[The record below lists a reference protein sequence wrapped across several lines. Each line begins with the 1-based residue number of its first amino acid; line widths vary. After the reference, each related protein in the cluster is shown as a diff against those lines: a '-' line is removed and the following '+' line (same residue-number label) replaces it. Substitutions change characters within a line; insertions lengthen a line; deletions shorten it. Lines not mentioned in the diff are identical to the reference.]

1 MECSGWCCCCD
12 PTTVVVIGPN
22 TTTNGVMSM
31 SSCDGS
37 TINDIEERLSVEY
50 RFNVPSVG
58 SGFVC
63 IIIYWILVVP
73 YFFKW
78 MCRSGITV
86 GAGLSLLLRRVLI
99 LIPPLREYKETFWCW
114 VLVLRLAAQH
124 HHKYHTSTLT
134 CTPVLRWIHCGIDR
148 SSLGLSL
155 HQRFSIIIYN
165 GGLRMVCT
173 DITSVGTGSEIQCHG
188 L

>member
-1 MECSGWCCCCD
+1 MECSGCWCCCD
-12 PTTVVVIGPN
+12 PTTVVVIGPK
-22 TTTNGVMSM
+22 TTTSGVVSM

-37 TINDIEERLSVEY
+37 TINAIEERLSVVY

-99 LIPPLREYKETFWCW
+99 LIPPLREYKETFWCL

-124 HHKYHTSTLT
+124 HHKYT
-134 CTPVLRWIHCGIDR
+134 RIHRFCVGYCVVSIVVPC
-148 SSLGLSL
+148 SLGLSL

>member
-1 MECSGWCCCCD
+1 MFHLSGQVLC
-12 PTTVVVIGPN
+12 V
-22 TTTNGVMSM
+22 
-31 SSCDGS
+31 
-37 TINDIEERLSVEY
+37 LLY
-50 RFNVPSVG
+50 
-58 SGFVC
+58 
-63 IIIYWILVVP
+63 ILVVP

-99 LIPPLREYKETFWCW
+99 LIPPLREYKQTFWCW

-124 HHKYHTSTLT
+124 HHKYT
-134 CTPVLRWIHCGIDR
+134 RIHRFCVGYFVVSIVVPC
-148 SSLGLSL
+148 SLGLSL